1 MKKEVVQSMLHFIL
15 MDIKQYWIKELNT
28 EGTDFNYDSQDV
40 FRTGYEKCITE
51 WKIIEE
57 YPPEVLSD
65 ERIEILNDLREVA
78 IEIIE
83 LYEKHKNFF
92 RQYKREELMLN
103 TYKSRHPH
111 YNALSNLELKII
123 LGIELEIPSRDQYYK
138 STFYDQY
145 GFLLND
151 YHFEIYVFSKYLF
164 NEIKDNFKETE
175 KYKTFIEN
183 SDLAPYFPM
192 GLVYSVY
199 KLSDGILFES
209 LSELE
214 FYKSINLLELYSPL
228 KIEKSAIKRAYYVL
242 HKFSNCIKN
251 KELKNYWINVILHR
265 LGKDE
270 SNYSSRYRDVVSDNA
285 TDDDTLFANNV
296 DEIFKRHTI

>member
-103 TYKSRHPH
+103 TYKTRHPH
-111 YNALSNLELKII
+111 YNALSNSELKII
-123 LGIELEIPSRDQYYK
+123 LGIELDIPSKDEYYK

>member
-103 TYKSRHPH
+103 TYKTRHPH

>member
-103 TYKSRHPH
+103 TYKTRHPH
-111 YNALSNLELKII
+111 YNALSNSELKII
-123 LGIELEIPSRDQYYK
+123 LGIELDIPSKDQYYK

>member
-1 MKKEVVQSMLHFIL
+1 MKKELVQSMLHFIL

-103 TYKSRHPH
+103 TYKTRHPH

>member
-103 TYKSRHPH
+103 TYKTRHPH

-242 HKFSNCIKN
+242 HKFSTCIKN

-296 DEIFKRHTI
+296 DEIFKHHTI

>member
-92 RQYKREELMLN
+92 RQYKREELMLD
-103 TYKSRHPH
+103 TYKTRHPH

>member
-103 TYKSRHPH
+103 TYKTRHPH

-270 SNYSSRYRDVVSDNA
+270 SNYLSRYRDVVSDNA

-296 DEIFKRHTI
+296 DEIFKLHTI

>member
-28 EGTDFNYDSQDV
+28 EGTDFNYDSQDI

-92 RQYKREELMLN
+92 RQYKREELMLD
-103 TYKSRHPH
+103 TYKTRHPH
-111 YNALSNLELKII
+111 FNTLSNLELKII

>member
-1 MKKEVVQSMLHFIL
+1 
-15 MDIKQYWIKELNT
+15 
-28 EGTDFNYDSQDV
+28 
-40 FRTGYEKCITE
+40 
-51 WKIIEE
+51 
-57 YPPEVLSD
+57 
-65 ERIEILNDLREVA
+65 
-78 IEIIE
+78 
-83 LYEKHKNFF
+83 
-92 RQYKREELMLN
+92 
-103 TYKSRHPH
+103 
-111 YNALSNLELKII
+111 LKII

-183 SDLAPYFPM
+183 SDLASYFPM

-242 HKFSNCIKN
+242 HKFSTCIKN
-251 KELKNYWINVILHR
+251 KEVKNYWINVILHR

-296 DEIFKRHTI
+296 DEIFKHHTI

>member
-1 MKKEVVQSMLHFIL
+1 MKKELVQSMLHFIL

-103 TYKSRHPH
+103 TYKTRHPH

-199 KLSDGILFES
+199 KLSDGIIFES

>member
-1 MKKEVVQSMLHFIL
+1 MKKELVQSMLHFIL

>member
-103 TYKSRHPH
+103 TYKTRHPH

-183 SDLAPYFPM
+183 SDLAPYFSM
-192 GLVYSVY
+192 GLVYSIY